1 MIVAS
6 LFFFFHCPRF
16 SLIVFYGLFLDMS
29 SEVIISGGKMKF
41 CSRKCRHTRQ
51 GLLSHSRSNFDSM
64 ISRDSLVVGKESLLS
79 SSISTLLFEKTV

>member
-6 LFFFFHCPRF
+6 LFFFHSPRF
-16 SLIVFYGLFLDMS
+16 SLIVLYGLFLDMS
-29 SEVIISGGKMKF
+29 SEVVSGGKMKF

-64 ISRDSLVVGKESLLS
+64 ISRDSLVVGKESLSS